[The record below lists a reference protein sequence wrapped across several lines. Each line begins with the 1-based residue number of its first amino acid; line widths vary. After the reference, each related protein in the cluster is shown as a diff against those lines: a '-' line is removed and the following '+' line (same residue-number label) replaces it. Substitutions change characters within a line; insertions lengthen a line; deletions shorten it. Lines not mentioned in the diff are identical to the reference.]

1 MSESTPLSLDPTGGA
16 RRAEEAALHAGGAAV
31 RADLVGVTVWA
42 VNDPDLLRRLLTD
55 PRVSK
60 DPHRHWPEFPE
71 RVVGRWPLDLW
82 VNGQNMFTAY
92 GSEHR
97 RLRRLISPAFNPR
110 RVNALLPRVEAI
122 TAELVDA
129 IAAVAPGVPV
139 DLRAALA
146 EPVPVRVI
154 SELVGVPEEMADDFR
169 RVVRTVFDTS
179 VPLERAQAN
188 HAEYSALLG
197 TLAARR
203 RAEPGDDLTSA
214 LIEARD
220 EEGDGSRLSEGELT
234 STLMLVVSAGYETTT
249 NLLDQAVTALLTH
262 PEQREL
268 VRSGGVPWGE
278 VIEEALRYEAPV
290 SHLPLRYAVS
300 DIELPDGGL
309 IRAGETILASY
320 GAAGRHPR
328 VHGETAGD
336 FNISRVNKEHLSFG
350 HGPHFCL
357 GAPLARA
364 EAAVAL
370 PALFDRFPGIRLAV
384 APEALRP
391 VRSLV
396 SNGHVE
402 LPVLPHGR

>member
-1 MSESTPLSLDPTGGA
+1 MSESKPLSLDPTGHA
-16 RRAEEAALHAGGAAV
+16 RRAEEAALHAGGPAV
-31 RADLVGVTVWA
+31 RADLLGVTVWA
-42 VNDPDLLRRLLTD
+42 VNDPDLLRLLLTD

-60 DPHRHWPEFPE
+60 DPHRHWPGFPE
-71 RVVGRWPLDLW
+71 RVLGRWPLDLW
-82 VNGQNMFTAY
+82 VSGQNMFTAY
-92 GSEHR
+92 GPEHR
-97 RLRRLISPAFNPR
+97 RLRRLISPAFGPR

-122 TAELVDA
+122 TAGLVDA
-129 IAAVAPGVPV
+129 IAAAEPGVPV
-139 DLRAALA
+139 DLRRALA

-154 SELVGVPEEMADDFR
+154 GELLGMPPEMADDFR

-179 VPLERAQAN
+179 ASLERAKAN
-188 HAEYSALLG
+188 RAEYFGLIDL
-197 TLAARR
+197 LAARR

-214 LIEARD
+214 LIAARD
-220 EEGDGSRLSEGELT
+220 EEGDGSRLSEGELRG
-234 STLMLVVSAGYETTT
+234 TLMLVVSAGYETTT
-249 NLLDQAVTALLTH
+249 NLLDQAITALLTH
-262 PEQREL
+262 PGQLAL

-300 DIELPDGGL
+300 DIELPDGGV

-328 VHGETAGD
+328 VHGETAGGFD
-336 FNISRVNKEHLSFG
+336 VSRVNKEHLSFG

-370 PALFDRFPGIRLAV
+370 PALFERFPEIRLAV
-384 APEALRP
+384 PPDELRP
-391 VRSLV
+391 TRSLV
-396 SNGHVE
+396 SNGHAA